1 MKSYLDIKCIW
12 VYNIHILNEGGD
24 SMNDTDNFIVDKLL
38 TALSNSKQQILFV
51 KQEYLRSA
59 GAFSDIKSDVH
70 NLIEDIDSLYKIVY
84 GMKNV

>member
-1 MKSYLDIKCIW
+1 
-12 VYNIHILNEGGD
+12 
-24 SMNDTDNFIVDKLL
+24 MNDTDNFIADKLL

-59 GAFSDIKSDVH
+59 STFSDIKSDVH